1 MTYFLD
7 GDGNLCGYDDIVKDY
22 DWVYFTS
29 INDPVILIL
38 CSLKDYVSQNALKQ
52 VIKLLNVLPHL
63 S

>member
-29 INDPVILIL
+29 INDPVIIIS
-38 CSLKDYVSQNALKQ
+38 CSQKGFASQDALKL
-52 VIKLLNVLPHL
+52 VTKL
-63 S
+63 